1 LLTQRNTIAPR
12 KAATHTGHMA
22 DAPPREPPQPS
33 EPSDLRSC
41 AEGRASTLRSCA
53 EGRASTE
60 PLPGASPPAPHGTGC
75 YVLNIL
81 THGRRYSEEYEQL
94 ADAISAAL
102 ALEHEP
108 RERAESI
115 CKDGVVCVDRA
126 ELDELA
132 RVGCE

>member
-1 LLTQRNTIAPR
+1 M
-12 KAATHTGHMA
+12 AASH
-22 DAPPREPPQPS
+22 PREPPDRHAPAE
-33 EPSDLRSC
+33 EP
-41 AEGRASTLRSCA
+41 RASA
-53 EGRASTE
+53 
-60 PLPGASPPAPHGTGC
+60 PSPGTGC

-81 THGRRYSEEYEQL
+81 THGRRYSEEYDEL

-126 ELDELA
+126 QLDELA
-132 RVGCE
+132 RAGSE